1 MKKIYFA
8 LITIL
13 ITSLLVACGS
23 DDEKQSDESSGES
36 DEVQMENT
44 ENGDESTDDAE
55 TEDSTAGQDNKD
67 GANGSD
73 SAQQSESDIVE
84 YELQIDLINEE
95 EYDYSYDSRDDEYKI
110 EVGNGNKQ
118 DITGEQAKVDLEELR
133 PFAHIDLEKPLNE
146 MMEATLS
153 HLNIDLT
160 NLSDYDLE
168 TTYKQGPQYSIE
180 HQKSKGPGNGEIL
193 DFNLSVTQKNK
204 DEWEYDYERSG
215 EAVIEKPNG
224 EVTEGAHEEIEK
236 LLEKVNIS
244 SEQSFD
250 EIKKNVLEQLEIN
263 ENDIQEFE
271 LEVKYDNKE
280 EIKLGYEL
288 ED

>member
-8 LITIL
+8 LMTIL

-23 DDEKQSDESSGES
+23 NDGQKSDDSSGES
-36 DEVQMENT
+36 ADAQTENT
-44 ENGDESTDDAE
+44 ENGNESTEDAE
-55 TEDSTAGQDNKD
+55 TEESTTGQNNDD
-67 GANGSD
+67 GANGSV

-95 EYDYSYDSRDDEYKI
+95 EFDYSYDSQDDEYKI
-110 EVGNGNKQ
+110 EIGNGNSQ
-118 DITGEQAKVDLEELR
+118 DITGEQAKTDLEELR
-133 PFAHIDLEKPLNE
+133 PFAHIDPDKPLNE

-153 HLNIDLT
+153 RLNIDLA

-193 DFNLSVTQKNK
+193 DFNLSVTQNNN

-215 EAVIEKPNG
+215 KAVIEQPNG
-224 EVTEGAHEEIEK
+224 DVTEGAHEEIEK
-236 LLEKVNIS
+236 MLEKVNIS

-250 EIKKNVLEQLEIN
+250 EIKTSVLEQLEIS

-288 ED
+288 DD